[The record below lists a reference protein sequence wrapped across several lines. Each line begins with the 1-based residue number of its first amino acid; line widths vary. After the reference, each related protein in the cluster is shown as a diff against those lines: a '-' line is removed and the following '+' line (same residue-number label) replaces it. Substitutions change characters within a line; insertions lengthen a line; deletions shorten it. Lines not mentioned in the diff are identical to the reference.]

1 MRRIVFIVTGLLQAA
16 LGLWLETTTV
26 PKVVVMAQIKGWLPG
41 ARPAVVRV
49 ADKWHSSYGGRD
61 AYWISWG
68 EGDVR
73 IPGNHRIALREREW
87 RGTQI
92 GDQLEVIYAGTGPF
106 NVYRRG
112 GVFTE
117 PGNFVFDGVL
127 LLNETLLV
135 WFGVRRLIRGIR
147 HAAPNVDRT
156 TAGVQAQSRRD
167 RRL

>member
-1 MRRIVFIVTGLLQAA
+1 LRRIVFIVTGLLQAA

-73 IPGNHRIALREREW
+73 IPGNHRIDLREREW

-127 LLNETLLV
+127 LLNLKGPRFRFLCEEHLKLPKKKQDEV
-135 WFGVRRLIRGIR
+135 LASWAEKNG
-147 HAAPNVDRT
+147 
-156 TAGVQAQSRRD
+156 
-167 RRL
+167 

>member
-127 LLNETLLV
+127 LLNLKGPRFRFLCEEHLKLPKKKQDEV
-135 WFGVRRLIRGIR
+135 LASWAEKNG
-147 HAAPNVDRT
+147 
-156 TAGVQAQSRRD
+156 
-167 RRL
+167 

>member
-73 IPGNHRIALREREW
+73 IPGNHRIDLREREW

-127 LLNETLLV
+127 LLNLKGPRFRFLCEEHLKLPKKKQDEV
-135 WFGVRRLIRGIR
+135 LASWAEKNG
-147 HAAPNVDRT
+147 
-156 TAGVQAQSRRD
+156 
-167 RRL
+167 

>member
-73 IPGNHRIALREREW
+73 IPGNHRIDLREREW

-117 PGNFVFDGVL
+117 PGNLVFDGVL
-127 LLNETLLV
+127 LLNLKGPRFRFLCEEHLKLPKKKQDEV
-135 WFGVRRLIRGIR
+135 LASWAEKNG
-147 HAAPNVDRT
+147 
-156 TAGVQAQSRRD
+156 
-167 RRL
+167 

>member
-1 MRRIVFIVTGLLQAA
+1 LRRIVFIVTGLLQAA

-92 GDQLEVIYAGTGPF
+92 GDQLEVFYAGTGPF

-117 PGNFVFDGVL
+117 PGNLVFDGVL
-127 LLNETLLV
+127 LLNLKGPRFRFLCEEHLKLPKKKQDEV
-135 WFGVRRLIRGIR
+135 LASWAEKNG
-147 HAAPNVDRT
+147 
-156 TAGVQAQSRRD
+156 
-167 RRL
+167 

>member
-1 MRRIVFIVTGLLQAA
+1 MDGREWHLAVAREPGHRFSLVRA
-16 LGLWLETTTV
+16 LKFV
-26 PKVVVMAQIKGWLPG
+26 PSFSPAEELASATI

-73 IPGNHRIALREREW
+73 IPGNHRIDLREREW

-127 LLNETLLV
+127 LLNLKGPRFRFLCEEHLKLPKKKQDEV
-135 WFGVRRLIRGIR
+135 LASWAEKNG
-147 HAAPNVDRT
+147 
-156 TAGVQAQSRRD
+156 
-167 RRL
+167 

>member
-1 MRRIVFIVTGLLQAA
+1 MDQ
-16 LGLWLETTTV
+16 LG
-26 PKVVVMAQIKGWLPG
+26 
-41 ARPAVVRV
+41 R
-49 ADKWHSSYGGRD
+49 GRC
-61 AYWISWG
+61 AHP
-68 EGDVR
+68 R
-73 IPGNHRIALREREW
+73 QPRIALREREW

-92 GDQLEVIYAGTGPF
+92 GDQLEVIYAGSGPF

>member
-73 IPGNHRIALREREW
+73 IPGNHRIDLREREW

-127 LLNETLLV
+127 LLNLKGLRFRFLCEEHLKLPKKKQDEV
-135 WFGVRRLIRGIR
+135 LASWAENNG
-147 HAAPNVDRT
+147 
-156 TAGVQAQSRRD
+156 
-167 RRL
+167 

>member
-1 MRRIVFIVTGLLQAA
+1 LRRIVFIVTGLLQAA

-73 IPGNHRIALREREW
+73 IPGNPGSPCASESGAAHRSAINSKSSML
-87 RGTQI
+87 G
-92 GDQLEVIYAGTGPF
+92 AGLSTSTA
-106 NVYRRG
+106 V
-112 GVFTE
+112 
-117 PGNFVFDGVL
+117 
-127 LLNETLLV
+127 
-135 WFGVRRLIRGIR
+135 
-147 HAAPNVDRT
+147 AAYS
-156 TAGVQAQSRRD
+156 QSRAISCSTAYCCLMRPY
-167 RRL
+167 LYGSASAA

>member
-1 MRRIVFIVTGLLQAA
+1 MRIARLVKSG
-16 LGLWLETTTV
+16 
-26 PKVVVMAQIKGWLPG
+26 GWVPG

-73 IPGNHRIALREREW
+73 IPGNHRIDLREREC

-92 GDQLEVIYAGTGPF
+92 GDQLEVIYAGTRPF

-112 GVFTE
+112 VLFSETGQL
-117 PGNFVFDGVL
+117 VFDG
-127 LLNETLLV
+127 
-135 WFGVRRLIRGIR
+135 
-147 HAAPNVDRT
+147 
-156 TAGVQAQSRRD
+156 
-167 RRL
+167 